1 MLVGHRPG
9 IKSSTNAVA
18 ILAQVWLRGALST
31 HKLKSCL
38 TAMAPSPGARQL
50 LCWLSVLLHVPLQ
63 CRADCHASTASEHTE
78 VWPRLGRRDRRL
90 LTECLTRGWNAPRLE
105 IMTGFGLGLWSPPE
119 VVLKKRCRR
128 LFKQQ
133 RLSWRAVPIGASVVV
148 GMAFPWL
155 PHRRG

>member
-1 MLVGHRPG
+1 
-9 IKSSTNAVA
+9 
-18 ILAQVWLRGALST
+18 
-31 HKLKSCL
+31 
-38 TAMAPSPGARQL
+38 MAPSPGARQL
-50 LCWLSVLLHVPLQ
+50 LCCLSVLLHVPLQ

-90 LTECLTRGWNAPRLE
+90 LTECLNRGWNAPRLE
-105 IMTGFGLGLWSPPE
+105 IMTGFGLGLSSPPE